1 MNISLPIPFKLLF
14 IYRTQTIHHVTPNFI
29 QVESKSKI
37 HDEEKRK
44 LVCQIEVHH
53 SEADACNIFTTK
65 DADTHNCKHHLV
77 KTDAGNIFTTKEAND
92 KHNCKHHLV
101 KTNAGNISQL
111 LRREIDAALL
121 DRDRTIKE
129 AHELR
134 EKLGIQ
140 TDEWISIEL

>member
-1 MNISLPIPFKLLF
+1 M
-14 IYRTQTIHHVTPNFI
+14 TPNLI

-44 LVCQIEVHH
+44 LVCQIE
-53 SEADACNIFTTK
+53 
-65 DADTHNCKHHLV
+65 
-77 KTDAGNIFTTKEAND
+77 
-92 KHNCKHHLV
+92 
-101 KTNAGNISQL
+101 L

-140 TDEWISIEL
+140 SDVWILIKLLLNKIIDIIMK

>member
-1 MNISLPIPFKLLF
+1 M
-14 IYRTQTIHHVTPNFI
+14 TPNLI

-53 SEADACNIFTTK
+53 SEADTYIVFKTKDAADKHNCKYHLLKTDACNVFTTK
-65 DADTHNCKHHLV
+65 DADKHNCKHHLV
-77 KTDAGNIFTTKEAND
+77 KTDAGNIR
-92 KHNCKHHLV
+92 
-101 KTNAGNISQL
+101 QL

-134 EKLGIQ
+134 EKLGI
-140 TDEWISIEL
+140 

>member
-1 MNISLPIPFKLLF
+1 MNSSLTIFFKLLF
-14 IYRTQTIHHVTPNFI
+14 IYHTQTIHHVTPNFI
-29 QVESKSKI
+29 KVESKSKI

-53 SEADACNIFTTK
+53 IESDACNVFTTK
-65 DADTHNCKHHLV
+65 DADKHNCKHHLV
-77 KTDAGNIFTTKEAND
+77 KTDAGNIR
-92 KHNCKHHLV
+92 
-101 KTNAGNISQL
+101 QL

-140 TDEWISIEL
+140 SDVWIFIKL

>member
-1 MNISLPIPFKLLF
+1 M
-14 IYRTQTIHHVTPNFI
+14 TPNLI

-53 SEADACNIFTTK
+53 SEADACNVFTTK
-65 DADTHNCKHHLV
+65 CAADNHNCKRHLV
-77 KTDAGNIFTTKEAND
+77 KTDAGNIP
-92 KHNCKHHLV
+92 
-101 KTNAGNISQL
+101 QL

-140 TDEWISIEL
+140 SDVWIFIKL

>member
-1 MNISLPIPFKLLF
+1 MNISLPIPFELLF

-53 SEADACNIFTTK
+53 FESDACNVFKTK
-65 DADTHNCKHHLV
+65 DADKHDCKHHLV
-77 KTDAGNIFTTKEAND
+77 KTDAGNIR
-92 KHNCKHHLV
+92 
-101 KTNAGNISQL
+101 QL

-134 EKLGIQ
+134 EKLGIPS
-140 TDEWISIEL
+140 DVWIFIKL